1 MNIKEAFAKL
11 KASNQPKQYVGDK
24 ELDQYLRE
32 NPEILEIFRTMFSI
46 QFHTALWITSILVGI
61 FALMLTLLRY
71 SVGLIGAEQLMWDL
85 LFCAAIFVFSSY
97 LASAMQ
103 WVILKVEPRKSKDV
117 PPFLKIL
124 RGEFQ

>member
-61 FALMLTLLRY
+61 FALMLTLLR
-71 SVGLIGAEQLMWDL
+71 
-85 LFCAAIFVFSSY
+85 FV
-97 LASAMQ
+97 
-103 WVILKVEPRKSKDV
+103 
-117 PPFLKIL
+117 
-124 RGEFQ
+124 